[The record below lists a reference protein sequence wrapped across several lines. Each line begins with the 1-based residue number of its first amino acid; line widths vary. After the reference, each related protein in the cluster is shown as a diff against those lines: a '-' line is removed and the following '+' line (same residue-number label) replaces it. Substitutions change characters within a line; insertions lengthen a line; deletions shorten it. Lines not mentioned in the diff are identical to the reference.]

1 MYGQNT
7 ISRTQGFYTDAH
19 VFKKYCHLSRERTF
33 NIMIIDDSKKD
44 IQLFEDLLSAESHI
58 SFHLSKW
65 TNPNDGLLALRNK
78 EIRPDLIVLDLL
90 MPIMNGRMVLKS
102 IKEMSDL
109 SLTPVVIHS
118 SMNNYENNVA
128 MSILEAHAFFA
139 KPLNVELF
147 EDFLLGE
154 EF

>member
-1 MYGQNT
+1 MYGHNT
-7 ISRTQGFYTDAH
+7 ISRTHDFYTDAH
-19 VFKKYCHLSRERTF
+19 VFKKYCHLNRKK
-33 NIMIIDDSKKD
+33 NLQIMMIDDSKKD

-65 TNPNDGLLALRNK
+65 TNPNDALLALRHK
-78 EIRPDLIVLDLL
+78 EIKPDLIVLDLL
-90 MPIMNGRMVLKS
+90 MPTMNGRMVLKA
-102 IKEMSDL
+102 IKEISDL
-109 SLTPVVIHS
+109 NQTPVVIHS

-147 EDFLLGE
+147 EDFILGE